1 MLRKLL
7 FILPSAI
14 FLGVMAFSLW
24 GLLSDRDP
32 SAVPSN
38 LIDKPVPAFDLPG
51 VEGLET
57 PGLSSALLADG
68 KVKLINV
75 FASWCVPCRAE
86 HPVIEKLAKEHGV
99 TVYGLNYKDKP
110 EDARLWLAELGNPY
124 ARIGADRKGRTAID
138 FGVSGVPET
147 YLIDGEGV
155 IRYQYIGPIVPLDL
169 EEKILPILEE
179 IGG

>member
-68 KVKLINV
+68 KVKVINV

>member
-51 VEGLET
+51 VEGIDT
-57 PGLSSALLADG
+57 PGLSSAQLADG
-68 KVKLINV
+68 EVKIINV

-124 ARIGADRKGRTAID
+124 ARIGADLKGRTAID

>member
-1 MLRKLL
+1 MAKRLL
-7 FILPSAI
+7 FLLPVLI
-14 FLGVMAFSLW
+14 FVVVAGYFLW
-24 GLLSDRDP
+24 GLAPDRDP
-32 SAVPSN
+32 KDIPSVMVDKPTPSFDLAAVPG
-38 LIDKPVPAFDLPG
+38 LGLPG
-51 VEGLET
+51 
-57 PGLSSALLADG
+57 LATGDLTKG
-68 KVKLINV
+68 QVVMVNF